1 MLAAIIGPPIR
12 ERKRNRPQ
20 GDCQVAT
27 QPVRYYQPG
36 ITNPALPARHC
47 QAGIASPPLI
57 PLESVP
63 IIRHPKRESAMSE
76 IAETIIYHNPNC
88 GTSRK
93 VLGMLRE
100 AGLEPRV
107 IEYLQTPPTRAEL
120 MSLLTRMGRTP
131 RQILR
136 RKGTPYD
143 ELNLDDPAKSDDSL
157 IDAILAHPIL
167 LERPVV
173 VTPRGV
179 RLCRPAEE
187 VGFLI
192 G

>member
-1 MLAAIIGPPIR
+1 MARSQIVTDRRIR
-12 ERKRNRPQ
+12 
-20 GDCQVAT
+20 
-27 QPVRYYQPG
+27 PG
-36 ITNPALPARHC
+36 IDPNLQVTDKDMPDPR
-47 QAGIASPPLI
+47 SD
-57 PLESVP
+57 
-63 IIRHPKRESAMSE
+63 AMT
-76 IAETIIYHNPNC
+76 ATVETIIYHNPNC

-93 VLGMLRE
+93 VLGMLRD

-107 IEYLQTPPTRAEL
+107 IEYLKTPPTRAEL
-120 MSLLTRMGRTP
+120 ASLLGRMGKTP

-143 ELNLDDPAKSDDSL
+143 ELGLDDPGKSDDSL
-157 IDAILAHPIL
+157 IDAIMAHPIL

-187 VGFLI
+187 VVTLI